1 MQSSGLANITGKGKK
16 IHASLESRKQW
27 GKKFNKHNLNFT
39 KRIMKE
45 NKKPRGRNVGKG
57 RIV

>member
-45 NKKPRGRNVGKG
+45 NKKPRG
-57 RIV
+57 